1 MKVSFSKSI
10 TKKWKSHIHG
20 WLLAKPLNYFDLDW
34 FTFINAYFF
43 INVIFIDLHLLM
55 HIYSLMCTI
64 FLFREDFFL
73 VDKTLKSWEDI
84 NTKSTLKSIKTDD
97 KKQNVE

>member
-1 MKVSFSKSI
+1 
-10 TKKWKSHIHG
+10 
-20 WLLAKPLNYFDLDW
+20 
-34 FTFINAYFF
+34 
-43 INVIFIDLHLLM
+43 
-55 HIYSLMCTI
+55 MCTI